1 MNLERTRIHCPTC
14 GTFHPADYVEVDGVA
29 FWRVHCPHGDRDVG
43 LSSDARLFRKFRDQ
57 ARPLPSWYRR
67 SFTNCL
73 VHVNDDCSLQCPVCF
88 ENAPRHGWR
97 MSLEELRKTMHRLR
111 AEVKPVNIMI
121 TGGEPT
127 EHPQILDI
135 VRIIARR
142 YGFHCSVL
150 TNGVK
155 IGREPGFAASLKEAG
170 LSRVTLS
177 FDTFKPEISE
187 IIRGRGD
194 LVDLKLR
201 AVENCDAAELNC
213 GLETTA
219 CRLNLQEI
227 PKMAAFSIARA
238 GRMSLYDVQCYQPSG
253 RVAPGLESVDR
264 EAIVKTMV
272 ASGVVP
278 GLTEDEFRTSPCIP
292 AMGYCLNPD
301 CAAYVLWTVKNGVAE
316 PINRTCDYDGLLSD
330 LYHMPPG
337 SRMRKRVSF
346 GLAFLRRLGLRRLL
360 MLRKSLRYSSDDGEH
375 LQMFSISSLM
385 TPDRLDSHR
394 FGRCF
399 SGVVTPSGA
408 ICPPCYYYGMRF
420 PHILKA
426 RSGAK
431 QGKEG
436 A

>member
-1 MNLERTRIHCPTC
+1 
-14 GTFHPADYVEVDGVA
+14 
-29 FWRVHCPHGDRDVG
+29 
-43 LSSDARLFRKFRDQ
+43 
-57 ARPLPSWYRR
+57 
-67 SFTNCL
+67 
-73 VHVNDDCSLQCPVCF
+73 
-88 ENAPRHGWR
+88 
-97 MSLEELRKTMHRLR
+97 
-111 AEVKPVNIMI
+111 
-121 TGGEPT
+121 
-127 EHPQILDI
+127 
-135 VRIIARR
+135 
-142 YGFHCSVL
+142 
-150 TNGVK
+150 
-155 IGREPGFAASLKEAG
+155 
-170 LSRVTLS
+170 
-177 FDTFKPEISE
+177 
-187 IIRGRGD
+187 
-194 LVDLKLR
+194 
-201 AVENCDAAELNC
+201 
-213 GLETTA
+213 
-219 CRLNLQEI
+219 
-227 PKMAAFSIARA
+227 MAAFSIARA

-330 LYHMPPG
+330 LYCMPPG

-375 LQMFSISSLM
+375 LQMFSISRLM
-385 TPDRLDSHR
+385 TPDRLDPHR

>member
-29 FWRVHCPHGDRDVG
+29 FWRVHWPRGDRDVG

-57 ARPLPSWYRR
+57 ARPLPNWYRR

-111 AEVKPVNIMI
+111 TEVKPVNIMI

-155 IGREPGFAASLKEAG
+155 IGREPSFAASLKEAG

-187 IIRGRGD
+187 IIRGRGN

-219 CRLNLQEI
+219 CQLNLQEI

-316 PINRTCDYDGLLSD
+316 PIARTCDYDGLLSD
-330 LYHMPPG
+330 LYRMPPG
-337 SRMRKRVSF
+337 SRMRKRIGF
-346 GLAFLRRLGLRRLL
+346 ALAFLRRLGLRRLL
-360 MLRKSLRYSSDDGEH
+360 MLRKSLRYSSDGGEH

-420 PHILKA
+420 QDILKA
-426 RSGAK
+426 RSGSR

>member
-1 MNLERTRIHCPTC
+1 MNLERTRIHCPAC
-14 GTFHPADYVEVDGVA
+14 KTFHPADYVEIAGAA
-29 FWRVHCPHGDRDVG
+29 FWRMHCPNGDRDVG

-57 ARPLPSWYRR
+57 ARPLPDWYRR

-88 ENAPRHGWR
+88 ENAPLHGWR
-97 MSLEELRKTMHRLR
+97 MPLEELRKTMHRLR
-111 AEVKPVNIMI
+111 TEVRPVNIMI

-135 VRIIARR
+135 VRMIARR
-142 YGFHCSVL
+142 YGFHCSIL

-155 IGREPGFAASLKEAG
+155 IGREPSFAASLKEAG

-177 FDTFKPEISE
+177 FDTFRPEISE

-238 GRMSLYDVQCYQPSG
+238 GRMSMYDVQCYQPAG
-253 RVAPGLESVDR
+253 RVVPGLESVDR
-264 EAIVKTMV
+264 EEIVKTMV

-301 CAAYVLWTVKNGVAE
+301 CAAYVLWTVKKGVAE
-316 PINRTCDYDGLLSD
+316 PITRTCDYDGLLSD
-330 LYHMPPG
+330 LYRMPPG
-337 SRMRKRVSF
+337 SRLRKRLGF

-360 MLRKSLRYSSDDGEH
+360 ALRKSLHYSSDDGEH

-408 ICPPCYYYGMRF
+408 ICPPCFYYGMRF
-420 PHILKA
+420 QDIQKA
-426 RSGAK
+426 RSGSR

-436 A
+436 T

>member
-1 MNLERTRIHCPTC
+1 MNLERTKIYCPTC

-29 FWRVHCPHGDRDVG
+29 FWRVRCPHGDHDVG

-57 ARPLPSWYRR
+57 ARPLPNWYRR

-88 ENAPRHGWR
+88 ENAPRYGWR
-97 MSLEELRKTMHRLR
+97 MSLDELRKTMHRLR
-111 AEVKPVNIMI
+111 TEVKPVNIMI

-127 EHPQILDI
+127 KHPQILEI
-135 VRIIARR
+135 VRMIARR

-155 IGREPGFAASLKEAG
+155 IGREPSFAASLKEAG

-177 FDTFKPEISE
+177 FDTFNPDISE

-219 CRLNLQEI
+219 CQLNLQEI

-330 LYHMPPG
+330 LYCMPPG

-426 RSGAK
+426 RSGVK